1 MALNINGTTGISGV
15 DASVSAPALT
25 GTDSNTGIS
34 FPAADTI
41 KFSTNGVERMEINNN
56 AIIATG
62 HIIQVAFA
70 TTTTAVQNT
79 STSTYADSGLSAS
92 ITLLD
97 ASSKVLVMVSQPFRM
112 ANASSGQNGGAFRFV
127 RNGSNIDNVQAY
139 LYYNAGTGMSTKF
152 DYDVHAS
159 HILDTPGSG
168 THTYKTQTIAYGSN
182 SEVYSQY
189 GGISRMTLLEVGG

>member
-34 FPAADTI
+34 FPSADTI
-41 KFSTNGVERMEINNN
+41 KFSTNGVERMQINNN

-62 HIIQVAFA
+62 HIIQVV
-70 TTTTAVQNT
+70 TDSTSTSVNNT

-97 ASSKVLVMVSQPFRM
+97 ASSKVLVMVSQPYRLS
-112 ANASSGQNGGAFRFV
+112 NSSGGQNGGAFRFV
-127 RNGSNIDNVQAY
+127 RNGSNIDNVTAY
-139 LYYNAGTGMSTKF
+139 LYYNAGSGMSTKF
-152 DYDVHAS
+152 SYGIHAS
-159 HILDTPGSG
+159 HILDSPGSG
-168 THTYKTQTIAYGSN
+168 THTYKTQTIAYGTN
-182 SEVYSQY
+182 SEVHSQY